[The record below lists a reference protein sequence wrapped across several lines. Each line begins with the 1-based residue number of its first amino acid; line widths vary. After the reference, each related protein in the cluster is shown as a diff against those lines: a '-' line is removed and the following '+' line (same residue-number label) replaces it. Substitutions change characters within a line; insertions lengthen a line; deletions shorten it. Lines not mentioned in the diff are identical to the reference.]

1 MIKIDP
7 QKRRIDI
14 GVHDLIEAGA
24 QTGDLHVQLAWRAKT
39 RMKEGQ
45 KIHQEY
51 QELRAKQD
59 ANFRAEV
66 LVRYEMVYRDWDI
79 RISGR
84 MDGYTQEGDML
95 VIEEIKSSTLPKK
108 YLVELEKKRIPS
120 WVSQLEL
127 YLHFLLAQGKEALG
141 RLVVI
146 SVLDRSEKIFTIP
159 PNPSTEDYIKGQV
172 AWIVEQYEQRAEW
185 IRTRKVALESGIPFP
200 HDHFR
205 KGQKELVE
213 TILPHLEDKKHVFL
227 AAPPGSGKTAA
238 SL

>member
-7 QKRRIDI
+7 QKRRINI

-24 QTGDLHVQLAWRAKT
+24 QTGDLNIQLAWRAKT

-51 QELRAKQD
+51 QALRAKQD

-79 RISGR
+79 RIAGR
-84 MDGYTQEGDML
+84 MDGYTQEGDVL
-95 VIEEIKSSTLPKK
+95 VIEEIKSSTLPQ
-108 YLVELEKKRIPS
+108 RILKDLDKSRINS

-127 YLHFLLAQGKEALG
+127 YLHFLLAQGKEATG

-146 SVLDRSEKIFTIP
+146 SVLDRSEKIFFIP
-159 PNPSTEDYIKGQV
+159 PNPQTEEYIKGQV
-172 AWIVEQYEQRAEW
+172 AWIVEQYEQRAQW
-185 IRTRKVALESGIPFP
+185 LRTRKIALEQGVPFP
-200 HDHFR
+200 HEHFR
-205 KGQKELVE
+205 KGQQEL
-213 TILPHLEDKKHVFL
+213 ININLPLFGKLSWSSHDFLE
-227 AAPPGSGKTAA
+227 
-238 SL
+238 